1 MKAIVIYEHG
11 AVDKLILENLPDP
24 EVKEG
29 DVLVEIKAC
38 ALNHLDI
45 WTRKGLPNLKLKY
58 PHILG
63 CDISGAVKKCGSK
76 VQSVKEGQRVI
87 VAPGF
92 SCGTCD
98 YCLRGE
104 DNMCRYYGIYG
115 ENCNGGYA
123 EFICVP
129 EKNIIPISKKL
140 SWAEA
145 AALPLTFLTAWHM
158 LVTKAQIKESDWVL
172 VLAAGSGVGSAAV
185 QIAKLFG
192 TKVIATASS
201 EDKLELAKKL
211 GADFVVNYREEDF
224 SLKVKEITA
233 KRGVDIVF
241 EHTGEATWEKSILSL
256 AKGGPLVTCGATTGY
271 EAKTDLRHIFFRQL
285 KIVGSTMG
293 RRDELDIIVQ
303 YADEGKLK
311 PVVDK
316 VFPLEKAAEAH
327 QYVEDRKQF
336 GKVVLEMCPPPSTA
350 TPNSLLS

>member
-1 MKAIVIYEHG
+1 MKAIVIYKHG
-11 AVDKLILENLPDP
+11 GP
-24 EVKEG
+24 EVLQLEDLAEPIPKENE
-29 DVLVEIKAC
+29 VQVQIKAC

-45 WTRKGLPNLKLKY
+45 WIRKGLPNLKLKY

-63 CDISGAVKKCGSK
+63 SDMAGVVTKCGSR
-76 VQSVKEGQRVI
+76 VKTINVGERVLI
-87 VAPGF
+87 APGF

-104 DNMCRYYGIYG
+104 DNMCRFFGIYG
-115 ENCNGGYA
+115 EHVSGGYT

-129 EKNIIPISKKL
+129 EKNLIPIPKKL

-158 LVTKAQIKESDWVL
+158 LVTKAQVKEGDWVL

-192 TKVIATASS
+192 AKVIATASS
-201 EDKLELAKKL
+201 EVKLDVAKKL
-211 GADFVVNYREEDF
+211 GADYVVNYKEEDF
-224 SLKVKEITA
+224 SLKAKEITN

-241 EHTGEATWEKSILSL
+241 EHTGAATWEKSILSL
-256 AKGGPLVTCGATTGY
+256 AKGGTLVTCGATTGY
-271 EAKTDLRHIFFRQL
+271 DAQTDLRHIFFRQL

-293 RRDELDIIVQ
+293 RRDELDMIVQ
-303 YADEGKLK
+303 YAEEGKLK

-336 GKVVLEMCPPPSTA
+336 GKVVLQVK
-350 TPNSLLS
+350 NNK